1 MRIEESKKRL
11 AHLGTSVPFEALR
24 ASLIHYLVDLDPQ
37 LFVQQPMKI
46 GNRGGR
52 RWLLRYSSGAF
63 IVILL
68 VVLLSHTF
76 EPTNS
81 HREPFDHRVET
92 SVSGYEATGS
102 SEKVSDTS
110 FIDTSPSTLNEAS
123 NAPSSEGL
131 PNANALKDTSAAVSD
146 GAVAIEAS
154 AAVPSPQIPV
164 TPKPQFDVVIA
175 HHSEEPYYI
184 KVWTDSLRSIP
195 FIQELGMRII
205 IYTKGSMELAKVK
218 EASGADEV
226 LQLPNVGREGGT
238 YLHHLLSVYAD
249 PPRFTL
255 FAHAKLRKAQE
266 EGSGKMTQWLQ
277 DRLRTK
283 FDNETGFMSMDRKH
297 DICYCGYCTDMGRDD
312 FYPLWP
318 QIYSMLQG
326 KVCQRLEGHVLSFNG
341 HFIVSRKRILARSR
355 GMYQYLQAL
364 VDAPEDRWIHSEP
377 EPEVRQ
383 FSGLPLPVRD
393 CILICETC
401 CRSHLLFSLPQQV
414 LSVKAFSMNGNA
426 DSEMCQ
432 WFEKDKGKSTPS
444 NPKFGHTLERL
455 WHTIFTCEDPAE
467 VVDCDTTG
475 MKAEGPGGCSCR
487 DSP

>member
-1 MRIEESKKRL
+1 
-11 AHLGTSVPFEALR
+11 
-24 ASLIHYLVDLDPQ
+24 
-37 LFVQQPMKI
+37 MKI
-46 GNRGGR
+46 RNRGGR
-52 RWLLRYSSGAF
+52 RLVLRYSSGAF

-81 HREPFDHRVET
+81 HPEPYDHHIGT
-92 SVSGYEATGS
+92 SGYESTRS
-102 SEKVSDTS
+102 SNKVSATAFLDTS
-110 FIDTSPSTLNEAS
+110 TSTLNEAS

-164 TPKPQFDVVIA
+164 TSKPQFDVVIA

-195 FIQELGMRII
+195 YMQELGMRII
-205 IYTKGSMELAKVK
+205 IYTKGSMEPAGIK

-255 FAHAKLRKAQE
+255 FAQAKLRKAQE

-277 DRLRTK
+277 DRLWTR

-297 DICYCGYCTDMGRDD
+297 DICYCGHCTDMGRDD

-318 QIYSMLQG
+318 QIYSILQG

-355 GMYQYLQAL
+355 EIYQYLQAL
-364 VDAPEDRWIHSEP
+364 VEAPEDHWIHSEP
-377 EPEVRQ
+377 EPE
-383 FSGLPLPVRD
+383 
-393 CILICETC
+393 
-401 CRSHLLFSLPQQV
+401 
-414 LSVKAFSMNGNA
+414 
-426 DSEMCQ
+426 
-432 WFEKDKGKSTPS
+432 WFDKDKGKSTPS

-455 WHTIFTCEDPAE
+455 WHTIFTCDDPAE
-467 VVDCDTTG
+467 VVDCDATG